1 MPRRSERGSSG
12 ASSTQ
17 SFSEDHVRRFSGEYD
32 DTTTSNS
39 NEKERPATSQRRSR
53 RGLVAV
59 QASERL
65 TLPSNRRGDTTSEA
79 PTTARAYAGGLA
91 TVRASERLLLPGR
104 RRKRDRVRSL
114 GDSKKSSGE
123 GRADNAGKLEE
134 GIISHVPQGGKP
146 LLVEKAEG
154 GAGQRSKNHRNRDAG
169 FLAALRTMIFGARDP
184 ESDLNVE
191 TLEELH
197 MVTGFTSKELRI
209 TRSHFLAL
217 VNDPSFIT
225 REEFLEIP
233 SVANNPLQERLLVC
247 FGFDSMANLKF
258 REFVEILSIFNNPSA
273 QRDQKLRMAF
283 TLVDIDGDG
292 LVSKNDLIRYLELIT
307 AAPEGVKIDL
317 NAVAARIIEEA
328 VSTPGSKS
336 LSLADFIKVMG
347 AADFDDKLTIPL

>member
-1 MPRRSERGSSG
+1 MPGRRERSNSD

-17 SFSEDHVRRFSGEYD
+17 SFSEDQVRGFSAGDNEH
-32 DTTTSNS
+32 SNGK
-39 NEKERPATSQRRSR
+39 NKTERLATSRAGGGGRS
-53 RGLVAV
+53 GLVAV

-65 TLPSNRRGDTTSEA
+65 MLPNHHGRDTSDA
-79 PTTARAYAGGLA
+79 PSTARAYAGGLA
-91 TVRASERLLLPGR
+91 TVRASERLHLTSR
-104 RRKRDRVRSL
+104 RHKRERARSL
-114 GDSKKSSGE
+114 SNSSSE
-123 GRADNAGKLEE
+123 RRADSAGKLEE
-134 GIISHVPQGGKP
+134 GRSHVPQMSKT
-146 LLVEKAEG
+146 LSVEKVDG
-154 GAGQRSKNHRNRDAG
+154 GGGLHNHRNRDVG
-169 FLAALRTMIFGARDP
+169 FLAALRTMVFGARDP
-184 ESDLNVE
+184 ESDLSIE

-233 SVANNPLQERLLVC
+233 SVANNPLRERLLVC

-283 TLVDIDGDG
+283 TLVDSDGDG
-292 LVSKNDLIRYLELIT
+292 QVSKNDLVRYLELIT

-317 NAVAARIIEEA
+317 NAVAARIIEEG

-336 LSLADFIKVMG
+336 LSLADYIKIMG